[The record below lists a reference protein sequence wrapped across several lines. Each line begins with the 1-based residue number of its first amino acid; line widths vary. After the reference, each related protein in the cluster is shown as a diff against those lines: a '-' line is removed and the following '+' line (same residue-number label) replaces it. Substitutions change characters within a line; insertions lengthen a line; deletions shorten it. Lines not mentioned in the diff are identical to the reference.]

1 MVTYGDVGSNQ
12 DDNEPSKSRTVS
24 TDQYKLQETE
34 NKQDLDTE
42 EKEEDT
48 PIPLYSTPD
57 KSRSKFNTS
66 LGSHTDK
73 TLEGEGV
80 SYSAI
85 TETSSPSPSP
95 NTALSMLQVSS
106 PSSTCSRPVVYEA
119 VNGEDSSY
127 VLLEKIT
134 PHCMMIQTVVDRESQ
149 VCIHQ

>member
-1 MVTYGDVGSNQ
+1 M
-12 DDNEPSKSRTVS
+12 
-24 TDQYKLQETE
+24 
-34 NKQDLDTE
+34 DTE

-106 PSSTCSRPVVYEA
+106 PSSRPVVYEE

-127 VLLEKIT
+127 VLPEKIT